1 MNYCLIISD
10 GYINGFC
17 QSEDAVLNPISE
29 EEFNRIKSIH
39 SERPTAQDGF
49 TYKLK
54 ADTLEWELVELPEPS
69 DTDDDATIEDYESA
83 LTDLGVNIN
92 GD

>member
-17 QSEDAVLNPISE
+17 QSEDAVLNPITE
-29 EEFNRIKSIH
+29 EEFNRIKAIH
-39 SERPTAQDGF
+39 SERPTAQDGY

-54 ADTLEWELVELPEPS
+54 SDTLTWELVELPPID
-69 DTDDDATIEDYESA
+69 DTDEEATESDYITA
-83 LTDLGVNIN
+83 LQDLGVEV
-92 GD
+92 

>member
-17 QSEDAVLNPISE
+17 QSEDSVLNPITE
-29 EEFNRIKSIH
+29 AEFNRIKSIH
-39 SERPTAQDGF
+39 SERPAAQDGF

-54 ADTLEWELVELPEPS
+54 ADTLTWELVELPPID
-69 DTDDDATIEDYESA
+69 DTDEDATESDYIDA
-83 LTDLGVNIN
+83 LNDLGVEVE
-92 GD
+92 